1 MKRMWWDE
9 VLLLSENL
17 DFKTSTNM
25 APNMIQASIHQ
36 KNNDDLDVYALKQQ
50 SFKVQEN
57 TGRKKFNR
65 NKGTDKSTIT
75 VKKV

>member
-1 MKRMWWDE
+1 
-9 VLLLSENL
+9 
-17 DFKTSTNM
+17 M
-25 APNMIQASIHQ
+25 APRDMIQASIHQ
-36 KNNDDLDVYALKQQ
+36 KNNNDLDVYALKQQ